1 MRPRRR
7 TAGPTRERVGLLGWS
22 GTAEVGEKDK
32 SRGRRF
38 GAPFRPSWRNPP
50 VRPAPDTY
58 TPDPAA
64 MIRRG
69 CVRGRTRGNIAG
81 EHVARFYQTDHFF
94 AKGIERLKPLPGRNP
109 AARD

>member
-50 VRPAPDTY
+50 GLTCSGHLYSGSCSDDT
-58 TPDPAA
+58 TGLRARAHP
-64 MIRRG
+64 REHRG
-69 CVRGRTRGNIAG
+69 
-81 EHVARFYQTDHFF
+81 
-94 AKGIERLKPLPGRNP
+94 
-109 AARD
+109 